1 MSDLLNILSDILSN
15 RKRRVVLNGQFFP
28 WEIISTGV
36 PQGSALGPLLFLISV
51 NDLLDR
57 LTSFFKL
64 LPENASL
71 FSVVED
77 ISASAKDLN
86 EDLHKINTWQFQ
98 WKMNF
103 NPKPKPKPVSIYKC

>member
-1 MSDLLNILSDILSN
+1 MGDLLNILSDILSN

-36 PQGSALGPLLFLISV
+36 SQGSVLGPLLFLISV